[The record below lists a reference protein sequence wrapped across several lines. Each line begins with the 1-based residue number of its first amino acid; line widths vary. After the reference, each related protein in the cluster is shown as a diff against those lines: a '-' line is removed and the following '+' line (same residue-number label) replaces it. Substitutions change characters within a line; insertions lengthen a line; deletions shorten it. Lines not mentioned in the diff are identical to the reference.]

1 MSTATVNQ
9 DTAAR
14 LLAAAIEVF
23 VEVGYRNATLRAIC
37 QRAGTNNAAINYHF
51 RDKEH
56 LYLAVIEHAV
66 EQMQRHVPRADHAAA
81 TPEERLRRFVH
92 AMLTRM
98 LGQGPPTWLT
108 KIMANELSEP
118 TVGLD
123 FVVEKVIA
131 PMNADVAMI
140 VRELMGP
147 SATAQQVQ
155 DCASSIMGQC
165 VNYHHGRAVITR
177 LGIYPAYDAA
187 TIEHLA
193 DHITQFSLAGI
204 RAMASRAGATGGN
217 QAGNDLLTGG
227 EK

>member
-1 MSTATVNQ
+1 MSTATVTQ

-56 LYLAVIEHAV
+56 LYLAVIEHAI
-66 EQMQRHVPRADHAAA
+66 EQIQLRAPRVAPDPAVA
-81 TPEERLRRFVH
+81 PEERLRHFVH
-92 AMLTRM
+92 AMLNRL
-98 LGQGPPTWLT
+98 LGQGPPTWLM

-118 TVGLD
+118 TAGLD
-123 FVVEKVIA
+123 RVVEKVIA
-131 PMNADVAMI
+131 PMNADAVMI

-147 SATAQQVQ
+147 SATARQVQ
-155 DCASSIMGQC
+155 DCASSIMAQC
-165 VNYHHGRAVITR
+165 ANYHHGRAVITR

-187 TIEHLA
+187 TIDHLT

-204 RAMASRAGATGGN
+204 RAMTRTGN
-217 QAGNDLLTGG
+217 
-227 EK
+227 K

>member
-1 MSTATVNQ
+1 MSTATVTQ

-23 VEVGYRNATLRAIC
+23 VEVGYRDATLRSIC

-56 LYLAVIEHAV
+56 LYLAVIEYAIQ
-66 EQMQRHVPRADHAAA
+66 QMQLHVPRVARDPSA

-92 AMLTRM
+92 AMLTGL
-98 LGQGPPTWLT
+98 LGQGPPTWLM

-118 TVGLD
+118 TAGLD
-123 FVVEKVIA
+123 LVVEKVIA
-131 PMNADVAMI
+131 PMHADAVEI

-147 SATAQQVQ
+147 SATQQQMQ

-165 VNYHHGRAVITR
+165 ANYHHGRAVIAR
-177 LGIYPAYDAA
+177 LGIYPTYDEA
-187 TIEHLA
+187 TIDHLT
-193 DHITQFSLAGI
+193 DHITRFSLAGI
-204 RAMASRAGATGGN
+204 RAMTP
-217 QAGNDLLTGG
+217 TG

>member
-1 MSTATVNQ
+1 MSTATASQ

-56 LYLAVIEHAV
+56 LYLAVIDYAI
-66 EQMQRHVPRADHAAA
+66 QQIQLRVPRVVPDPSAA
-81 TPEERLRRFVH
+81 PEERLRHFVH
-92 AMLTRM
+92 AMLNRL
-98 LGQGPPTWLT
+98 LGQGPPTWLM

-118 TVGLD
+118 TAGLD
-123 FVVEKVIA
+123 LVVEKVIA
-131 PMNADVAMI
+131 PLNADLQEI

-147 SATAQQVQ
+147 STTEQQVK
-155 DCASSIMGQC
+155 DCASSVMGQC
-165 VNYHHGRAVITR
+165 AHYHHGRAVIAR
-177 LGIYPAYDAA
+177 LGTYPQYDAA
-187 TIEHLA
+187 TIDHLA
-193 DHITQFSLAGI
+193 DHITRFSLAGI
-204 RAMASRAGATGGN
+204 LAMTP
-217 QAGNDLLTGG
+217 TG